1 MKLGFLDG
9 KEKAAEAY
17 NPLEFDPNDR
27 NRVTVLKSD
36 FHSEIPSSTGP

>member
-1 MKLGFLDG
+1 MAKKKLL
-9 KEKAAEAY
+9 KAS
-17 NPLEFDPNDR
+17 NPLEFDPNDK